1 MLIAVN
7 FIAFQIAWFATIL
20 GVARGLFWLGPL
32 AVLVAF
38 ALHLKIQGHV
48 AREVSLALKIMII
61 GFATDTLLT
70 AFGVYTPK
78 STLYPSPYSPPWLIG
93 MWLNFSTLINSSINW
108 LSRRYLLAAV
118 LGGIGGAMA
127 YYGGSGLGAMEFH
140 QPLVRNLV
148 ITGLAW
154 AVLTPS
160 FFILSRY
167 IDEKLAQQK
176 ASTL

>member
-1 MLIAVN
+1 MLIAIN
-7 FIAFQIAWFATIL
+7 FIAFQIAWFATIA
-20 GVARGLFWLGPL
+20 GAARGLFWLGPL
-32 AVLVAF
+32 VVALVF

-48 AREVSLALKIMII
+48 TREVILALKIMII

-78 STLYPSPYSPPWLIG
+78 SVLYPSPYSPPWLIG
-93 MWLNFSTLINSSINW
+93 MWLNFATLINFSINW
-108 LSRRYLLAAV
+108 LSRRYILAAV

-154 AVLTPS
+154 AALTPS
-160 FFILSRY
+160 FFILSRF
-167 IDEKLAQQK
+167 IDGKLQHQK
-176 ASTL
+176 NER

>member
-32 AVLVAF
+32 TVLVVF
-38 ALHLKIQGHV
+38 AIHLKIQGHV
-48 AREVSLALKIMII
+48 TREIILALKIMFI
-61 GFATDTLLT
+61 GFVTDTLLT
-70 AFGVYTPK
+70 SLGVYTPK
-78 STLYPSPYSPPWLIG
+78 SALYPLPYSPPWLIG
-93 MWLNFSTLINSSINW
+93 MWLNFATLINFSVKW

-118 LGGIGGAMA
+118 MGGIGGAMA

-148 ITGLAW
+148 ITGVAW
-154 AVLTPS
+154 AILTPS
-160 FFILSRY
+160 FFILSRF
-167 IDEKLAQQK
+167 IEQKLVQQK
-176 ASTL
+176 N